1 LCSKKTVNRIE
12 KLAPIKSKKYV
23 SYVHFLDQEKKNSNP
38 VLFVQ
43 NSGIKHGRLV
53 RRNRIP
59 KTAHGD
65 FWHWKDFNIG
75 INVTMYGVVYHI
87 TDCDIFTKVSI

>member
-1 LCSKKTVNRIE
+1 VKT
-12 KLAPIKSKKYV
+12 S
-23 SYVHFLDQEKKNSNP
+23 NS

-65 FWHWKDFNIG
+65 FWHWKDLNIG
-75 INVTMYGVVYHI
+75 INVTMYGVEYHI
-87 TDCDIFTKVSI
+87 TDCDVFTKVSLWLSFQNVSKSR